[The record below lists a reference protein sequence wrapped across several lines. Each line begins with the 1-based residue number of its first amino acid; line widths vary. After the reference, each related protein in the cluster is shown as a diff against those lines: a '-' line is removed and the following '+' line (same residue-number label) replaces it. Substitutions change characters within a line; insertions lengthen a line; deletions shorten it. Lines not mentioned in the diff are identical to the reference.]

1 MTKQEEKYGFTLVE
15 VLVALAILSIG
26 IISIMQLFPQSVR
39 QARVAAERTSVA
51 SLAKTELG
59 RVKAGG
65 VFSQNGT
72 SGFDAFMAGW
82 ASSNALNSLTEAQ
95 RAFALYDSSRATVQ
109 RINSVEEP
117 SLFRITYSVTMT
129 DGRVEEFVTYV
140 TEL

>member
-1 MTKQEEKYGFTLVE
+1 MTTYEEKHGFTLVE
-15 VLVALAILSIG
+15 VLVSLAILSIG
-26 IISIMQLFPQSVR
+26 IIAIMQLFPQSVR

-65 VFSQNGT
+65 VFSQDGA
-72 SGFDAFMAGW
+72 SGFDAYISGW
-82 ASSNALNSLTEAQ
+82 AASNAFNSLNEAQ
-95 RAFALYDSSRATVQ
+95 RAYALYDSTRATVQ
-109 RINSVEEP
+109 RISGVEEP
-117 SLFRITYSVTMT
+117 SLYRVTYSVTMI